1 LGLISTLLLGVG
13 LSMDAFAVSVTNGL
27 IVRRLRFRFAVK
39 MALCFGIAQAVM
51 PFLGYTLGRGF
62 AEYIAAID
70 HFIAF
75 GLLAF
80 IGIKMILE
88 SIKQNSNDEC
98 CSDEPDIR
106 TLLIMAIATSIDAL
120 AAGVSLALA
129 AQTANSISI
138 VPAVGII
145 GVVTMVLCLC
155 GAYIGRLC
163 GSRIKK
169 GAGILGGIVL
179 VVIGIKILIEHL

>member
-1 LGLISTLLLGVG
+1 MDLISTLLLGVG

-27 IVRRLRFRFAVK
+27 IVRRLRFRFAAK
-39 MALCFGIAQAVM
+39 MALCFGLAQAIM

-62 AEYIAAID
+62 AEYITAVD

-80 IGIKMILE
+80 IGIKMIIE
-88 SIKQNSNDEC
+88 SIKQNTEDEC
-98 CSDEPDIR
+98 CQDEPDIR

-129 AQTANSISI
+129 GTPNSIAIIPAAGLIGLVTASI
-138 VPAVGII
+138 
-145 GVVTMVLCLC
+145 CLC

-169 GAGILGGIVL
+169 GAEILGGFVL
-179 VVIGIKILIEHL
+179 VAIGIKILIEHL